1 MATPAPPAA
10 VEDAA
15 EYMEGI
21 CGIEV
26 KVEDSAV
33 LDVGIGNDDERLMLE
48 KSEACEILKLI

>member
-48 KSEACEILKLI
+48 KSEACEI